1 MISLVSSSGETFR
14 TEIYHCMHCKTLAN
28 FIEED
33 ESVDC
38 IPLPNVT
45 SPLLDKIL
53 KFFDMRLEFA
63 REIAC
68 SPTLENE
75 EMLSETQVALL
86 RAHSIRYLEC
96 HSDEIVID
104 LLIAANYLN
113 CGVLVDLLATIIAS
127 RISGK
132 SRDEMR
138 EILGIE
144 NDFTEDEEEQI
155 LAEHA
160 WCFV

>member
-1 MISLVSSSGETFR
+1 MISLVSSSGEAFQ
-14 TEIYHCMHCKTLAN
+14 TETYHCMHCKTLAN

-45 SPLLDKIL
+45 SILLTKIL
-53 KFFDMRLEFA
+53 EFFDARLEYA
-63 REIAC
+63 RQIAC
-68 SPTLENE
+68 SPTLVNE
-75 EMLSETQVALL
+75 DVLSEQQMALL
-86 RAHSIRYLEC
+86 RAHSMMYLDYNSNET
-96 HSDEIVID
+96 VID
-104 LLIAANYLN
+104 LLVAANYLN
-113 CGVLVDLLATIIAS
+113 CGVLMDLLATIIAS

-144 NDFTEDEEEQI
+144 NDFTEEEEAQI
-155 LAEHA
+155 LADHA